1 MRPNCCHRVPRNSG
15 LIRCSI
21 AHTTKPVK
29 QKKAKLA
36 SHRLVVSGRR
46 KIHMLVLVSVRTAT
60 TIDHPESVNGM
71 LKSTLLILLAVIVTS
86 PTTMSALC
94 SHHWCETMKLLDQRA
109 LTHRHATLRAAVM
122 HGVCVCILTCS
133 GTSDTM
139 FS

>member
-1 MRPNCCHRVPRNSG
+1 